1 MNLELFLKYCFS
13 KYIKEHGDADYFKYV
28 NVSLNNLY
36 IFKTK
41 YSKTNDISGEDLPE
55 INLLNEYHFGILDES
70 ISNII
75 NGIYRGETEIGNW
88 DTYKSLLQGSKEFI
102 ENRPS
107 IIKEKVKNGI
117 ISYDDSKYFS
127 FSIEMS
133 DVLYM
138 KLRKEIGIVALK
150 VESTDYDKM
159 YEEIKKSEGIYM
171 VTFILEHFLN
181 IENYMEKMS
190 ANHADLVVFLTED
203 KMANYLSYTEY
214 VINMSRN
221 LKSEYNKDTNLI
233 NSNISLHRYQRAY
246 TVLITFLA
254 LYPTTVT
261 NRNLITINSGL
272 NINKIKTVF
281 MNILVS
287 PNLESHVSYIFNT
300 YFSYI
305 YDESNDTT
313 NIILRYLHA
322 IILCKPNQFDTLDL
336 LNDIKTKDFSLKTKS
351 IFKDSSYREIHDQ
364 PKAIAEFYNSIIT
377 RDIGPET
384 IFNECLYLSMKS
396 AMDIYEAVSE
406 NGETAQTYF
415 SAKDAEIIKNGSSN
429 ATGKAYE
436 VKYKLKKFVA
446 DAKHRRYEKL
456 LNEISKDLYLANSN
470 ATELITPS
478 EKSRLIREIHS
489 VKSEMITIKNKA
501 KAMNDETLIELI
513 EEREEFAD
521 EVLEN
526 IQKRNIRQ
534 ERKGTSFKLETDMT
548 QQLRRMNRDED
559 LYEDEDDM

>member
-13 KYIKEHGDADYFKYV
+13 KYIKENGDADYFKYV
-28 NVSLNNLY
+28 NVSLDNLY

-41 YSKTNDISGEDLPE
+41 YSKVNDIAGDTLPE
-55 INLLNEYHFGILDES
+55 INLLNEYHFGILDSS

-75 NGIYRGETEIGNW
+75 NGIYRGETELGNW
-88 DTYKSLLQGSKEFI
+88 DTYKSLLTGSKAFI
-102 ENRPS
+102 ESRPS
-107 IIKEKVKNGI
+107 IVKEKIKNGI
-117 ISYDDSKYFS
+117 MTDAESKYYNFS
-127 FSIEMS
+127 VEMS

-138 KLRKEIGIVALK
+138 KLRKEIGEVALK
-150 VESTDYDKM
+150 VASTEFEKM
-159 YEEIKKSEGIYM
+159 YQEIVKSEGM
-171 VTFILEHFLN
+171 LMFTFILEHFLN

-214 VINMSRN
+214 VINMSKN
-221 LKSEYNKDTNLI
+221 LRSEYNKDTNLI
-233 NSNISLHRYQRAY
+233 NSNVSIYRYQRAY
-246 TVLITFLA
+246 DVLIAFLA

-272 NINKIKTVF
+272 NINKIKSVF

-305 YDESNDTT
+305 YDDSNDTT

-336 LNDIKTKDFSLKTKS
+336 LNDIKTKDFTISTKS
-351 IFKDSSYREIHDQ
+351 IFGDTSKYAGIE
-364 PKAIAEFYNSIIT
+364 PIALKEFYNSVIV
-377 RDIGPET
+377 RDTAPEMFFNET
-384 IFNECLYLSMKS
+384 INLAIKS

-406 NGETAQTYF
+406 DGEDAQTYF
-415 SAKDAEIIKNGSSN
+415 SSRDSEILKGKSS
-429 ATGKAYE
+429 TVSDKIYE
-436 VKYKLKKFVA
+436 IKYKAKKFVA

-456 LNEISKDLYLANSN
+456 LNEISKDLYLVKSN

-478 EKSRLIREIHS
+478 EKSRLIREVHS
-489 VKSEMITIKNKA
+489 IKGEMITIKNKA
-501 KAMNDETLIELI
+501 KAMNDEMLVELI

-521 EVLEN
+521 TVLED
-526 IQKRNIRQ
+526 IQSRNIRQ
-534 ERKGTSFKLETDMT
+534 ERKGTSFKLESDMT
-548 QQLRRMNRDED
+548 KQLRRMNKDED
-559 LYEDEDDM
+559 VYEDEDDM

>member
-117 ISYDDSKYFS
+117 ISNDDSKYFS

>member
-117 ISYDDSKYFS
+117 ISDDDSKYFS

>member
-75 NGIYRGETEIGNW
+75 NGIYRGETKIGNW
-88 DTYKSLLQGSKEFI
+88 DTYKSLLQGSKAFI

-117 ISYDDSKYFS
+117 ISDDDSKYFS

-150 VESTDYDKM
+150 IESTDYDKM

-233 NSNISLHRYQRAY
+233 NSNISLYRYQRAY
-246 TVLITFLA
+246 AVLITFLA

-322 IILCKPNQFDTLDL
+322 IILWKPNQFDTLDL

-364 PKAIAEFYNSIIT
+364 PKAIAEFYSSIIT

-406 NGETAQTYF
+406 NGEEAQTYF
-415 SAKDAEIIKNGSSN
+415 SAKDAEILKNGSSN

-470 ATELITPS
+470 ATELITAS
-478 EKSRLIREIHS
+478 EKARLIREIHS

-534 ERKGTSFKLETDMT
+534 ERKGTSFKLEKDMT